1 MATRLALLFFACLVL
16 LAGCARAPVDA
27 SRDSADSGEGA
38 TKVSSARLSL
48 RPRSAPQHEPGSTG
62 STVVL
67 EPGRR
72 ERIRID
78 RKSPRRKFIDEVTP
92 YRLIELPRTYEKV
105 VVRVQVIAQPAERG
119 RGNNVIRPLLHVL
132 EDDDSVRKSVR
143 PEPLQLDIRPFKP
156 TRLLGCVALEN
167 VRRFAVAADA
177 RAVGELHESHMRSAV
192 KAPSA
197 YGFHYATGSVKV
209 YLPYA
214 STGEMVI
221 EVRALGKRA
230 AAVGSASPGG
240 C

>member
-1 MATRLALLFFACLVL
+1 MVIRLAILLSACLVL
-16 LAGCARAPVDA
+16 STGCAHAPVETK
-27 SRDSADSGEGA
+27 DSSAQSA
-38 TKVSSARLSL
+38 QSAARVSSARLSL
-48 RPRSAPQHEPGSTG
+48 RRKRAPQHQPASASGI
-62 STVVL
+62 VLL

-78 RKSPRRKFIDEVTP
+78 RKSPRRKFISEITP
-92 YRLIELPRTYEKV
+92 YRLIELPRTYENV
-105 VVRVQVIAQPAERG
+105 IVRVQVIAQPQERG
-119 RGNNVIRPLLHVL
+119 RGNNVIRPMLHVL
-132 EDDDSVRKSVR
+132 EDDDTVRTSVR

-156 TRLLGCVALEN
+156 TRLLGCVALKK

-197 YGFHYATGSVKV
+197 YGFHYSTGSVKV

-214 STGEMVI
+214 STGEIVI
-221 EVRALGKRA
+221 EVHELDKPAADAGKALAGD
-230 AAVGSASPGG
+230 